1 MKERPKK
8 IVLSKSEQKKIFEKV
23 KKFVLKDLLPN
34 PKINKILMFGSL
46 VKGTFGKYEKPFKKR
61 IYSDVDIL
69 LFVEDDF
76 KVPKHW
82 KEHFIGKIFQVY
94 NRIKLDK
101 KILIQYLVC
110 KRSNYQNKKY
120 QKIAENWGVP
130 FLLKKSKHKYIVL
143 YEKKV

>member
-101 KILIQYLVC
+101 KILIQYLVLITG
-110 KRSNYQNKKY
+110 
-120 QKIAENWGVP
+120 KINLG
-130 FLLKKSKHKYIVL
+130 
-143 YEKKV
+143 